1 MNTVENQVLAT
12 SNKILEYNNKKT
24 LWLSDFIQDIQ
35 DYFNSKKIY

>member
-1 MNTVENQVLAT
+1 MNTVENQVLAI
-12 SNKILEYNNKKT
+12 SNKILEYNKKT